1 MKKIVMIAMVVFLF
15 LGCASPRFKSEA
27 QYDRGE
33 WSGGADLDEVA
44 KIKRDK
50 AELAFDKEVGT
61 MAIAKLKSQ
70 SADVGMK
77 DGVAQGYK
85 GIVQNLSKYRNIQIS
100 IRHQKGYEVKSYVL
114 APGGFAEDYLLPGDY
129 CVVYVVNGVRQKKE
143 GVFTSGP
150 RLFDYFGKKY
160 HWYAYYQE

>member
-1 MKKIVMIAMVVFLF
+1 MIVVVVFLF
-15 LGCASPRFKSEA
+15 AGCAGPRFKSEA
-27 QYDRGE
+27 QYNNGE
-33 WSGGADLDEVA
+33 WQGSAYLNEVA
-44 KIKRDK
+44 QIQNDK
-50 AELAFDKEVGT
+50 AQLAFNKEVGA

-70 SADVGMK
+70 PVNVEIR

-85 GIVQNLSKYRNIQIS
+85 GIVQNLSNYKNVQIS

-114 APGGFAEDYLLPGDY
+114 APGSFAEDYLLPGNY
-129 CVVYVVNGVRQKKE
+129 CVVYIVNGVRQKKE

-160 HWYAYYQE
+160 HWHAYYQE

>member
-1 MKKIVMIAMVVFLF
+1 MIAMVVFLF

-33 WSGGADLDEVA
+33 WSGVAYLDEVA

-50 AELAFDKEVGT
+50 AELAFDKEVGG

-70 SADVGMK
+70 SVDIGVK
-77 DGVAQGYK
+77 DGVPQGYK

>member
-33 WSGGADLDEVA
+33 WSGSAYLNEVA
-44 KIKRDK
+44 QIQRDK
-50 AELAFDKEVGT
+50 AQLAFDKEVGA
-61 MAIAKLKSQ
+61 MSIAKLKSQ
-70 SADVGMK
+70 PVNVETK
-77 DGVAQGYK
+77 DGVPQGYR
-85 GIVQNLSKYRNIQIS
+85 GIVQNLSNYKNVQIS

-129 CVVYVVNGVRQKKE
+129 CVVTFVSGRQENGVKK
-143 GVFTSGP
+143 FTSGP

>member
-1 MKKIVMIAMVVFLF
+1 MDIGV
-15 LGCASPRFKSEA
+15 
-27 QYDRGE
+27 
-33 WSGGADLDEVA
+33 
-44 KIKRDK
+44 
-50 AELAFDKEVGT
+50 
-61 MAIAKLKSQ
+61 
-70 SADVGMK
+70 K
-77 DGVAQGYK
+77 DGVPQGYK

-129 CVVYVVNGVRQKKE
+129 CVVTFVSGRQENGVKK
-143 GVFTSGP
+143 FTSGP